1 MFSDSQAF
9 TVNGGT
15 FTTITHHHAV
25 SVPSGGS
32 PVGNRMIP
40 LEDIDLRHE
49 IRVDGDTG
57 VVERAVVRR
66 VYSARVEGR
75 KSKFTVAVYQWNGAE
90 EVCCIPL
97 SPYCV

>member
-1 MFSDSQAF
+1 MFSDSQGF

-15 FTTITHHHAV
+15 FTNITHHQFAII
-25 SVPSGGS
+25 SSGGS
-32 PVGNRMIP
+32 SVGTRMIP

-75 KSKFTVAVYQWNGAE
+75 KSKFTVAMYQGNGAE
-90 EVCCIPL
+90 EVCCIL
-97 SPYCV
+97 FSPYCV